1 MKKPVLVVMAAG
13 MGSRYGGLKQMDPVD
28 DKGRVI
34 LDYSVNDAIRA
45 GFEEVVFIIK
55 PEMEEAF
62 RETVGQRIDGRIKYS
77 FAFQLLDDIPSGYEV
92 PEGRVKPWGTGHAVR
107 SARRLIKG
115 KPFVVIN
122 ADDYY
127 GRNAY
132 KLIFDFLTSKEN
144 ERTDS
149 HNEYIGGKNA
159 DSVPTYGFVAYSIE
173 NTVTENGS
181 VARGVCKADENGYL
195 TEITERT
202 QIEKRPY
209 GAAYTEDGGQ
219 TWTDIPA
226 GTPVSMNFW
235 GFTPDFL
242 EELDSRFPKFLDKTL
257 KHDPLKGEYFLP
269 FVVDEVR
276 AEGKAKVK
284 VLHTP
289 DKWYGVTYKE
299 DKPALVEALKKINS
313 EV

>member
-1 MKKPVLVVMAAG
+1 MKPILVVMAAG

-28 DKGRVI
+28 DQGRVI

-77 FAFQLLDDIPSGYEV
+77 FAFQLLDDIPGGYEV

-107 SARRLIKG
+107 SARRIIKG

-132 KLIFDFLTSKEN
+132 KLIFDFLTSKTE
-144 ERTDS
+144 T
-149 HNEYIGGKNA
+149 A
-159 DSVPTYGFVAYSIE
+159 DDIPTYGFVAYSIE

-181 VARGVCKADENGYL
+181 VARGVCKADADGYL

-202 QIEKRPY
+202 QIEKRPD
-209 GAAYTEDGGQ
+209 GAAYTEDGGN

-242 EELDSRFPKFLDKTL
+242 EELDARFPKFLDETL
-257 KHDPLKGEYFLP
+257 KSNPLKGEYFLP

-276 AEGKAKVK
+276 SEGKARVK

-299 DKPALVEALKKINS
+299 DKPALVEALKKINA
-313 EV
+313 EEK

>member
-1 MKKPVLVVMAAG
+1 MAAG

-28 DKGRVI
+28 DQGSVI

-62 RETVGQRIDGRIKYS
+62 RQTVGQRIDGRIKYS
-77 FAFQLLDDIPSGYEV
+77 FAFQLLDDIPGGYEV

-107 SARRLIKG
+107 SAREIIKG

-132 KLIFDFLTSKEN
+132 KLIFDFLTSKTE
-144 ERTDS
+144 T
-149 HNEYIGGKNA
+149 A
-159 DSVPTYGFVAYSIE
+159 DDIPTYGFVAYSIE

-181 VARGVCKADENGYL
+181 VARGVCKADADGYL

-202 QIEKRPY
+202 QIEKRPD
-209 GAAYTEDGGQ
+209 GAAYTEDGGNK
-219 TWTDIPA
+219 WTDFPD

-242 EELDSRFPKFLDKTL
+242 
-257 KHDPLKGEYFLP
+257 
-269 FVVDEVR
+269 
-276 AEGKAKVK
+276 
-284 VLHTP
+284 
-289 DKWYGVTYKE
+289 
-299 DKPALVEALKKINS
+299 
-313 EV
+313 

>member
-1 MKKPVLVVMAAG
+1 MNKPILVVMAAG

-28 DKGRVI
+28 DQGRVI

-62 RETVGQRIDGRIKYS
+62 KETVGQRIDGRIKYS
-77 FAFQLLDDIPSGYEV
+77 FAFQLLDDIPDGYEV

-107 SARRLIKG
+107 SAREIIKG

-132 KLIFDFLTSKEN
+132 KLIFDFLTAQADMVG
-144 ERTDS
+144 T
-149 HNEYIGGKNA
+149 GKS
-159 DSVPTYGFVAYSIE
+159 DKDRVPTYGFVAYSIE

-181 VARGVCKADENGYL
+181 VARGVCKADADGYL

-209 GAAYTEDGGQ
+209 GAAYTEDGGN

-242 EELDSRFPKFLDKTL
+242 DELDARFPKFLDETL
-257 KHDPLKGEYFLP
+257 KSNPLKGEYFLP

-276 AEGKAKVK
+276 SEGKARVK

-299 DKPALVEALKKINS
+299 DKPALVEALKKINA
-313 EV
+313 EER